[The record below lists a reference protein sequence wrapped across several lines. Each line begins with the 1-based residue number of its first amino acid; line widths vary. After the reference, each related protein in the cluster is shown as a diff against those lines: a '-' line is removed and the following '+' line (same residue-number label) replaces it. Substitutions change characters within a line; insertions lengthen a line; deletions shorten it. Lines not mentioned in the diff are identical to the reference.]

1 MSQSRSDRLSLK
13 FLVSNG
19 QAGTLIGTG
28 GAAIRELIEVTGARV
43 TVSNITDV
51 YPGTSERIV
60 LINGNW
66 TCVNA
71 AQSLLWE
78 MLGSNSQ
85 ANGDKTVVWSPRA
98 AQEAQGEFADV
109 PVTGKITI
117 AAGAGGLVLG
127 RGGATF
133 KTIAEE
139 SGAKLQMSS
148 KDEAMFTQERIIT
161 VSGTVETCSHA
172 VSQIV
177 NKLAEDLELAQY
189 VNRGT
194 AYTSHLGALGGASAG
209 LLYQQGADQRM
220 RGRPRGAGAA
230 SAGGVT
236 AAIPGVTDVSATT
249 EITITVPDTLVGNI
263 LGRQGATMREI
274 MSLSGAKVVVSP
286 RGTFAEGTNNRIV
299 TISGAPACAAT
310 AHILVNQ
317 KLQQQSTPRPARR
330 PASATE
336 SA

>member
-1 MSQSRSDRLSLK
+1 MAQTRSDRLSLK

-28 GAAIRELIEVTGARV
+28 GAAIRELVEVSGARV

-60 LINGNW
+60 LISGNW
-66 TCVNA
+66 TCVNS

-85 ANGDKTVVWSPRA
+85 SNGDKTIVWSPRA

-133 KTIAEE
+133 KSIAEE

-148 KDEAMFTQERIIT
+148 KDESMFTQERIIT
-161 VSGTVETCSHA
+161 VSGTVDACSHA

-177 NKLAEDLELAQY
+177 SKLAEDLELAQY
-189 VNRGT
+189 VNRG
-194 AYTSHLGALGGASAG
+194 ASYTSHLGALGGAGAG
-209 LLYQQGADQRM
+209 LLYTQGADQRG
-220 RGRPRGAGAA
+220 RGRQPRGAGV
-230 SAGGVT
+230 GGVT
-236 AAIPGVTDVSATT
+236 ASIPGVTDVSATT
-249 EITITVPDTLVGNI
+249 EITINVPDTLVGNI
-263 LGRQGATMREI
+263 LGRQGSTMREI

-286 RGTFAEGTNNRIV
+286 RGTFAEGSNNRVV

-317 KLQQQSTPRPARR
+317 KLQQQPTSRPARR
-330 PASATE
+330 PAAASEIA
-336 SA
+336 